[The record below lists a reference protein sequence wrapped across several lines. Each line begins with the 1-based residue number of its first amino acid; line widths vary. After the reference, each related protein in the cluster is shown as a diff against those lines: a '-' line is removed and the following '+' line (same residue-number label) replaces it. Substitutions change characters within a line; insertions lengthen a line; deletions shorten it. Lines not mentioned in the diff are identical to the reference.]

1 MKKFLLSLIC
11 LFAVIPFVQA
21 DTISSN
27 FTDKNLTVGTGELT
41 WTASPAAG
49 SFENSGS
56 NRGVAWSKPGT
67 LTLTSGSELPANA
80 TISQIDVVCSSNVAS
95 AYTLSAEVG
104 GAAFGTAVTL
114 AKENNVT
121 QTFEGSAVGSIQLKA
136 VGTSSAK
143 SIWIKSI
150 TVTYTTG
157 GGPVVQTVATPEI
170 TPGTCNFTE
179 AFKATVTCATSGASI
194 YYSLDG
200 SDPATLY
207 SGAITIP
214 AGANVTL
221 KAKATKADYNDSAVA
236 SAVYT
241 YVEPAPEGA
250 KYQLVDISELAASD
264 IVVIYDANSEK
275 AMSSSSGSSSSPL
288 AVSVGHNDDF
298 TELTYADVTDDLKW
312 NIVSTSDG
320 YVIYP
325 NGITDSWLCYT
336 SNAISGNNTSLR
348 VSTNDSKNFD
358 VYVPSS
364 GTGQG
369 QTYLRVNTG
378 SIYRYI
384 GVYNTDWRGYTS
396 VNNNIASQNTKFYRY
411 VANAGEQVEAPVIS
425 PNGGSDLIEAQTV
438 TLSCETEDASIYYTL
453 DGSNPTAESTL
464 YSAPFQV
471 SETTTVKAIAIKEG
485 LSNSSV
491 ASATFQ
497 FRVAAS
503 SIADF
508 YTKAEG
514 GNIVYINFPMTV
526 TAATA
531 AEGKTFYVTDG
542 TSYSSIYCG
551 TANALSYGIGNVI
564 PAGWNATL
572 SDYHN
577 LKEIVPSDAA
587 SMPQASSTVE
597 VNYPV
602 LRGTDIVAENQSMPG
617 TLKNFELPEDM
628 PARATNINVTYDDA
642 SFVLRNSFLIDAVSA
657 GTYDV
662 TGVIIVYGTTVQFLP
677 LEFVEVIPEPVPDV
691 YILGNVNGNSWSP
704 SQGVQMTYNADG
716 EMYTATITVASGGGS
731 FSFATALGEGDD
743 WDTLNGR
750 DVRWG
755 HGGSDYT
762 LSAED
767 MQGQNAIA
775 CSKYDWTTGS
785 YVVPEGEYNLTLSF
799 DGDGL
804 NAYLFVEKVETAK
817 DVYILGTVNGG
828 AFAPNSGIQME
839 YDEELGVYVAEVYAT
854 SGAMINFAHNLAE
867 SWEALNVAGN
877 RFGPD
882 DTANYNVNDTDL
894 EIPAEYST
902 DPHSFVLAAGKWEVV
917 VNLDN
922 EGYKTVDF
930 TKLTFA
936 APTFSEESKE
946 FHAAFDL
953 TITGPEGSTITYV
966 LNDDIDNAVTTQS
979 NVAVVNIPAEDT
991 SVLAWATM
999 YGVDS
1004 ESNEE
1009 DYIYSEAIVVPAG
1022 QYWKVTASD
1031 QPLEA
1036 GKYLIV
1042 CEAVELNAAAGS
1054 PLREATVVSNPVFNG
1069 GAETLDAVSN
1079 NVATSRTGDEIQL
1092 DSESDTYY
1100 FNIAPVD
1107 GKDDTYTIQAAN
1119 GLYIGNSSTSKNQIE
1134 TSESPLENT
1143 ITIDNDGNAI
1153 IAGEGGKVI
1162 RYNSTS
1168 GQNRFRYMNST
1179 SSNPVQLYFN
1189 GQTVTGVD
1197 KVAASDSEVVSTAYY
1212 NLQGVRLAAPAQG
1225 QVAIR
1230 VSTLANGQIRAS
1242 KVVVR

>member
-1 MKKFLLSLIC
+1 MKKFLLSL
-11 LFAVIPFVQA
+11 
-21 DTISSN
+21 
-27 FTDKNLTVGTGELT
+27 
-41 WTASPAAG
+41 
-49 SFENSGS
+49 
-56 NRGVAWSKPGT
+56 
-67 LTLTSGSELPANA
+67 LTLF
-80 TISQIDVVCSSNVAS
+80 VAS
-95 AYTLSAEVG
+95 VTAWATEQTITLDYSS
-104 GAAFGTAVTL
+104 FGLTTSYALKTATVDGYSFTVNQGY
-114 AKENNVT
+114 K
-121 QTFEGSAVGSIQLKA
+121 GSGNTIQMNSSKGSGILYNTTAIQGL
-136 VGTSSAK
+136 
-143 SIWIKSI
+143 KSI
-150 TVTYTTG
+150 TVNVAQGNKTYTITTG
-157 GGPVVQTVATPEI
+157 TSEKPSTNSQTGSATGTYNAAEGDTFFQLKVSGASYFSSIVITYDPDSGSGTETVATPEI

-236 SAVYT
+236 EAVYT

-250 KYQLVDISELAASD
+250 KYQLVDLSDITASD
-264 IVVIYDANSEK
+264 IVVIYDTTSER
-275 AMSSSSGSSSSPL
+275 AMSNNNGASAAPS
-288 AVSVGHNDDF
+288 AVAVASTNSA
-298 TELTYADVTDDLKW
+298 TELVYADVTDDLKW

-325 NGITDSWLCYT
+325 NGTTDTWLYCTSSNNGVRVGTNANKYFTTASTDNRVYLQHIGTSRYLGVYQSQDWRCYT
-336 SNAISGNNTSLR
+336 SMG
-348 VSTNDSKNFD
+348 
-358 VYVPSS
+358 
-364 GTGQG
+364 G
-369 QTYLRVNTG
+369 
-378 SIYRYI
+378 
-384 GVYNTDWRGYTS
+384 
-396 VNNNIASQNTKFYRY
+396 NIASQNTKFYRY

-453 DGSNPTAESTL
+453 DGSTPTAESTL

-491 ASATFQ
+491 ASATFS
-497 FRVAAS
+497 FRVSAS
-503 SIADF
+503 SIADL
-508 YTKAEG
+508 YAKTGKDDSTQ
-514 GNIVYINFPMTV
+514 IYVNFPLTV
-526 TAATA
+526 TAAGANTVA
-531 AEGKTFYVTDG
+531 NTYVMDG
-542 TSYSSIYCG
+542 QGGYSMIYKADNTSYNVGDVIPGGWYATVQTYG
-551 TANALSYGIGNVI
+551 GLDEIKPTANT
-564 PAGWNATL
+564 P
-572 SDYHN
+572 
-577 LKEIVPSDAA
+577 E
-587 SMPQASSTVE
+587 ASSTGASVDYSE
-597 VNYPV
+597 ITAADV
-602 LRGTDIVAENQSMPG
+602 IAENQALPA
-617 TLKNFELPEDM
+617 TLRLKFNE
-628 PARATNINVTYDDA
+628 ATPSNKT
-642 SFVLRNSFLIDAVSA
+642 SF
-657 GTYDV
+657 
-662 TGVIIVYGTTVQFLP
+662 TGVSGETSISLYNTWVHSSVPAGEYYVRGVVSVNNNNPQFLP
-677 LEFVEVIPEPVPDV
+677 LEYFEIPVPDV

-743 WDTLNGR
+743 WNTLNGR

-804 NAYLFVEKVETAK
+804 NAYLFVEKVEAPK
-817 DVYILGTVNGG
+817 DVYILGTVNTTAMNWVPYEGVL
-828 AFAPNSGIQME
+828 MTR
-839 YDEELGVYVAEVYAT
+839 DEDTGLYSAEVYAEV
-854 SGAMINFAHNLAE
+854 GDRINFAHFLGSTWAE
-867 SWEALNVAGN
+867 VNVPGN
-877 RFGPD
+877 RFSVPNQ
-882 DTANYNVNDTDL
+882 NYMVNDSSRG
-894 EIPAEYST
+894 IQMAYST
-902 DPHSFVLAAGKWEVV
+902 DPYSFEFGSQGKWEVV

-922 EGYKTVDF
+922 EGEMTVDF

-966 LNDDIDNAVTTQS
+966 LNDDLDNAVTTQS
-979 NVAVVNIPAEDT
+979 NVAVVSIPAEDT

-1004 ESNEE
+1004 ESAEE
-1009 DYIYSEAIVVPAG
+1009 NYLYS
-1022 QYWKVTASD
+1022 ASTGTTYTK
-1031 QPLEA
+1031 LASGAEVKA

-1042 CEAVELNAAAGS
+1042 YEVPASSGS
-1054 PLREATVVSNPVFNG
+1054 PLRDASSSILAFDGSRTGTGDSK
-1069 GAETLDAVSN
+1069 LDAVSN
-1079 NVATSRTGDEIQL
+1079 HVTLSADNGSVTTEDEI
-1092 DSESDTYY
+1092 Y
-1100 FNIAPVD
+1100 F
-1107 GKDDTYTIQAAN
+1107 TITPLAEGGFSIKSAS
-1119 GLYIGNSSTSKNQIE
+1119 GYYIGTTSDANIIASSTETVYTNYIEVDDEGANIMSDKGAYLRFNSASNQ
-1134 TSESPLENT
+1134 
-1143 ITIDNDGNAI
+1143 D
-1153 IAGEGGKVI
+1153 
-1162 RYNSTS
+1162 
-1168 GQNRFRYMNST
+1168 RFRYYKSST
-1179 SSNPVQLYFN
+1179 YTAQKAIQLYYSD
-1189 GQTVTGVD
+1189 TTGVD
-1197 KVAASDSEVVSTAYY
+1197 SVAADSEVVSTAYY